1 MSHEPIRRKQDDARR
16 QQALEA
22 AALCAG
28 VLKEQFGARQ
38 VYLFGSLA
46 GQSPWHSRSDIDL
59 AVEGLDPQKY
69 FPALSA
75 LLQLLPE
82 GLELDLVPLEEAPPE
97 LVARI
102 KGEVTMS
109 DNPKEALIMDIKDEL
124 TSLERI
130 VGQAKT
136 LLQTLPPEPAFIE
149 ISAAG
154 KLAHDFYSGAERIFE
169 RIAMRLGPGVPT
181 GSGWHILLLRSLER
195 EAEGVRP
202 AVITHEL
209 ALRLVDYLGF
219 RHVFRHSYGY
229 ELQWHRFRHLIEGL
243 EETQTQ
249 LRKQLEPFMAWL
261 QQP

>member
-1 MSHEPIRRKQDDARR
+1 MTHAPLQLRQDEARR

-38 VYLFGSLA
+38 VYLFGSLT

-69 FPALSA
+69 FSALGA

-82 GLELDLVPLEEAPPE
+82 GLELDLVSLEEAPPE
-97 LVARI
+97 LAARI
-102 KGEVTMS
+102 KGEVAMP
-109 DNPKEALIMDIKDEL
+109 DDPKTALSMDIKDEL
-124 TSLERI
+124 ASLERI
-130 VGQAKT
+130 ADQAKT
-136 LLQTLPPEPAFIE
+136 LLQTLSPEPTFIE

-169 RIAMRLGPGVPT
+169 RIATRLGPGLPT
-181 GSGWHILLLRSLER
+181 GAGWHVLLLRSLER
-195 EAEGVRP
+195 EAEGIRP

-209 ALRLVDYLGF
+209 ALHLVDYLGF

-229 ELQWHRFRHLIEGL
+229 ELQWPRFSHLIEGL
-243 EETQTQ
+243 AETQEQ
-249 LRKQLEPFMAWL
+249 LRRQLEQFMEWL
-261 QQP
+261 SQA